1 MGRRALPPPP
11 GGWEKAI
18 GDAIQ
23 RIKEEKPFNPQLL
36 RLAKLGRLRLG
47 PTTVAREA
55 GCPRD
60 YISHEGCRFPNL
72 YQAIKAF
79 QKPVA
84 EPRSLAEVNLKL
96 RQRNRELLESVK
108 TVRAQVAAALLR
120 MDQMAKDYD
129 RKLSEIERIQQR
141 RGADPNRVAGRSRD
155 HRKVLELPAPSSG
168 EQG

>member
-11 GGWEKAI
+11 GGWEKTI

-23 RIKEEKPFNPQLL
+23 RLKKGKPLNPQLL

-60 YISHEGCRFPNL
+60 YISHEGCRFPDL
-72 YQAIKAF
+72 YQAIKAL
-79 QKPVA
+79 QEPAV
-84 EPRSLAEVNLKL
+84 EPRSLAAVNLKL
-96 RQRNRELLESVK
+96 RQRNRELLESIK
-108 TVRAQVAAALLR
+108 TARTQVAAALLR

-129 RKLSEIERIQQR
+129 RKLSELERIQNR
-141 RGADPNRVAGRSRD
+141 RGGDPTRVAGRSRD
-155 HRKVLELPAPSSG
+155 RGTVLEMPAPG
-168 EQG
+168 LEG

>member
-23 RIKEEKPFNPQLL
+23 RLKEERPLNPQLL
-36 RLAKLGRLRLG
+36 RQAKLGRLTIG
-47 PTTVAREA
+47 PSTVAREA

-72 YQAIKAF
+72 YQAIKAL

-108 TVRAQVAAALLR
+108 TARAQVAAALLR
-120 MDQMAKDYD
+120 MDQVAKDYD
-129 RKLSEIERIQQR
+129 RKLNERERIQKR
-141 RGADPNRVAGRSRD
+141 RGADSNQVAGRSRG
-155 HRKVLELPAPSSG
+155 HGKVLELPAPSLEG
-168 EQG
+168 

>member
-23 RIKEEKPFNPQLL
+23 RLKEEKPLNPQLIK
-36 RLAKLGRLRLG
+36 LAKLGRLRLG

-60 YISHEGCRFPNL
+60 YISHEGCRFPDL
-72 YQAIKAF
+72 YQAIKAL
-79 QKPVA
+79 QEPAV
-84 EPRSLAEVNLKL
+84 EPRSLAAVNLKL
-96 RQRNRELLESVK
+96 RQRNRELLESIK
-108 TVRAQVAAALLR
+108 TARTQVAAALLR

-129 RKLSEIERIQQR
+129 RKLSELERIQNR
-141 RGADPNRVAGRSRD
+141 RGGDPTRVAGRSRD
-155 HRKVLELPAPSSG
+155 RGTVLEMPAPG
-168 EQG
+168 LEG

>member
-1 MGRRALPPPP
+1 MGRRALPPPS

-23 RIKEEKPFNPQLL
+23 RLKEERPLNPQLL
-36 RLAKLGRLRLG
+36 RLAKLGRLSIG
-47 PTTVAREA
+47 PSTVAREA

-60 YISHEGCRFPNL
+60 YISHEGCRYPDL
-72 YQAIKAF
+72 YKAIKAL
-79 QKPVA
+79 QKPVT

-108 TVRAQVAAALLR
+108 TARAQVAAALLR

-129 RKLSEIERIQQR
+129 RKLNELERIRAR
-141 RGADPNRVAGRSRD
+141 RGADPNQVAGRSRD
-155 HRKVLELPAPSSG
+155 RGKVLELPTPSLG
-168 EQG
+168 G

>member
-1 MGRRALPPPP
+1 MGRRAFPPPP

-23 RIKEEKPFNPQLL
+23 RLKEERPLDPQLL
-36 RLAKLGRLRLG
+36 RQAKLGRLTIG
-47 PTTVAREA
+47 PSTVAREA

-72 YQAIKAF
+72 YQAIKAL

-108 TVRAQVAAALLR
+108 TARAQVAAALLR

-129 RKLSEIERIQQR
+129 RKLNELERIQKR
-141 RGADPNRVAGRSRD
+141 RGADSNQVAGRSPD
-155 HRKVLELPAPSSG
+155 HGKVLELPAPSLEG
-168 EQG
+168 

>member
-23 RIKEEKPFNPQLL
+23 RLKEERPLNPQLL
-36 RLAKLGRLRLG
+36 RQAKLGRLTIG
-47 PTTVAREA
+47 PSTVAREA

-72 YQAIKAF
+72 YQAIKAL

-108 TVRAQVAAALLR
+108 TARAQVAAALLR
-120 MDQMAKDYD
+120 MDQVAKDYD
-129 RKLSEIERIQQR
+129 RKLNELERIQKR
-141 RGADPNRVAGRSRD
+141 RGADSNQVAGRSRD
-155 HRKVLELPAPSSG
+155 HGKVLELPAPSLEG
-168 EQG
+168 

>member
-23 RIKEEKPFNPQLL
+23 RLKEEKPLNPQLL

-60 YISHEGCRFPNL
+60 YISHEGCRFPDL
-72 YQAIKAF
+72 YQAIKAL
-79 QKPVA
+79 QEPAV

-96 RQRNRELLESVK
+96 RQRNRELLESIK
-108 TVRAQVAAALLR
+108 TARTQVAAALLR

-129 RKLSEIERIQQR
+129 RKLSELERIQNRQ
-141 RGADPNRVAGRSRD
+141 GGDPNRVAGRSRD
-155 HRKVLELPAPSSG
+155 RGTVLEMPAPSLEG
-168 EQG
+168 

>member
-23 RIKEEKPFNPQLL
+23 RLKEEKPLNPQLI
-36 RLAKLGRLRLG
+36 RLAKVGRLRLG
-47 PTTVAREA
+47 PSTVAREA

-72 YQAIKAF
+72 YQAMKVL

-96 RQRNRELLESVK
+96 RQHNRELLESVK
-108 TVRAQVAAALLR
+108 TARTQVAAALLR

-129 RKLSEIERIQQR
+129 RKLNELERIQKR
-141 RGADPNRVAGRSRD
+141 RGADPNQVTGRSRD
-155 HRKVLELPAPSSG
+155 HGKVLELPAPA
-168 EQG
+168 

>member
-23 RIKEEKPFNPQLL
+23 RLKEEKPLNPQLIK
-36 RLAKLGRLRLG
+36 LAKLGRLRLG

-60 YISHEGCRFPNL
+60 YISHEGCRFPDL
-72 YQAIKAF
+72 YQAIKAL
-79 QKPVA
+79 QEPVV

-96 RQRNRELLESVK
+96 RQRNRELLESIK
-108 TVRAQVAAALLR
+108 TARAQVAAALLR

-129 RKLSEIERIQQR
+129 RKLSEFERIQKRQ
-141 RGADPNRVAGRSRD
+141 GADPNKVAGRSHDRGT
-155 HRKVLELPAPSSG
+155 VLEMPAPSIKG
-168 EQG
+168 

>member
-23 RIKEEKPFNPQLL
+23 RLKEEKPLNLQLL
-36 RLAKLGRLRLG
+36 RQAKLGRLSIG
-47 PTTVAREA
+47 PSTVAREA

-60 YISHEGCRFPNL
+60 YISHQGCRFPDL
-72 YQAIKAF
+72 YQAIKAL
-79 QKPVA
+79 QEPVV

-108 TVRAQVAAALLR
+108 TARAQVAAALLR
-120 MDQMAKDYD
+120 MDQMAKDHD
-129 RKLSEIERIQQR
+129 RKLNELERIQKR

-155 HRKVLELPAPSSG
+155 HGRVLDLSARS
-168 EQG
+168 